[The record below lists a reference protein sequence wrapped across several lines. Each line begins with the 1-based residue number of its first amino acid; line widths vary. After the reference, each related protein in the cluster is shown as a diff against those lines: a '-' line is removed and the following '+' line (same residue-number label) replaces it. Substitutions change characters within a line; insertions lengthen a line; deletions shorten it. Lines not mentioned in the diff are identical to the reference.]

1 MAESNDGSPKSA
13 MPDGVDPHAAAPRPD
28 APPAAAPEVKAPEVK
43 VPGAGDAA
51 SAAPTPRVP
60 TADDAPAA
68 KPAPEI
74 HSPLLPQAKPAAG
87 AAPAVPPQAAANPA
101 GAPAT
106 DAPASAAQPAAKPAG
121 KATAKPAGRAAR
133 KAEAEAAKAL
143 RPSRSARHPAVTI
156 LSGLFTFLL
165 FLGVGGGLAVWYA
178 ERAFYDPGPLT
189 AEKVVNIPRGAGV
202 RDMGDILE
210 REGVISN
217 WLLFVVGQRLTR
229 EDAKLQAGEYV
240 FKPGQSAASV
250 IDTIASGKVVQHQV
264 TIPEGLTSQQVV
276 KRLMDNDLLTGTPA
290 VPPEGTLL
298 PETYRI
304 RRGQPREEVLQQM
317 AEAQRKLLATIWA
330 KRASDLPVRTPQ
342 ELVVL
347 ASIVEKE
354 TGLAEERPKVAAVF
368 VNRLNK
374 KMRLQSDPTIIYGI
388 VGGRGSLGRPI
399 TRTDISTPTAYNTYA
414 VDGLPPG
421 PICNPG
427 RDALMAV
434 ANPPRTKDLF
444 FVADGTGGHAFA
456 ETLNDHNKNV
466 ARWRAIEQGNAAP
479 ASPGAQSVPPPVAP
493 AGQGT
498 AN

>member
-13 MPDGVDPHAAAPRPD
+13 TPDGADAAAPRPD
-28 APPAAAPEVKAPEVK
+28 APPVAASHASAPHASAPEVRAPAVNA
-43 VPGAGDAA
+43 PGTGSPDPA

-60 TADDAPAA
+60 GPDEASAA
-68 KPAPEI
+68 RPAPEI
-74 HSPLLPQAKPAAG
+74 QSPLLPQAKPAP
-87 AAPAVPPQAAANPA
+87 AAPAPAAAPA
-101 GAPAT
+101 GEAPK
-106 DAPASAAQPAAKPAG
+106 SAAKAAAAKLAAPP
-121 KATAKPAGRAAR
+121 TGRAAR
-133 KAEAEAAKAL
+133 KAAAEAAKAQ

-189 AEKVVNIPRGAGV
+189 TEKVVNIPRGAGV

-210 REGVISN
+210 REGVVSN

-276 KRLMDNDLLTGTPA
+276 KRLMDNELLTGTPA
-290 VPPEGTLL
+290 IPPEGTLL

-304 RRGQPREEVLQQM
+304 RRGQSREEVLQQM
-317 AEAQRKLLATIWA
+317 AEAQRKLLASIWA
-330 KRASDLPVRTPQ
+330 KRAPDLPVRTPQ

-388 VGGRGSLGRPI
+388 VGGRGSLGRAI
-399 TRTDISTPTAYNTYA
+399 TRADISTPTAYNTYA

-427 RDALMAV
+427 RDALAAV

-479 ASPGAQSVPPPVAP
+479 AAPAPGASSVPPPVAP